1 MVTIS
6 EDDWRILR
14 ETLVNERNIKNPM
27 VYITDMYKFKFTWGF
42 VEGLGTVISLMFDVQ
57 EDELFFRLKYG
68 I

>member
-27 VYITDMYKFKFTWGF
+27 VYITDMYKFRFTWVQAETCVNIVLTF
-42 VEGLGTVISLMFDVQ
+42 ETLM
-57 EDELFFRLKYG
+57 DELIFRLKYG
-68 I
+68 V